1 MQHWC
6 ACSDSPGGV
15 SPRNH
20 THFPRQGRADQMFP
34 FGEWDT
40 SRQAMGVATL
50 RTPMASAQ
58 GLIYQRDRSRSQGL
72 PQKSAGLE
80 MQRTKIL

>member
-1 MQHWC
+1 
-6 ACSDSPGGV
+6 
-15 SPRNH
+15 
-20 THFPRQGRADQMFP
+20 MFP
-34 FGEWDT
+34 FGERDT
-40 SRQAMGVATL
+40 SHQAMGVVTL

-58 GLIYQRDRSRSQGL
+58 ELIYQRDRSRCQGL

>member
-1 MQHWC
+1 
-6 ACSDSPGGV
+6 
-15 SPRNH
+15 
-20 THFPRQGRADQMFP
+20 MFP

-40 SRQAMGVATL
+40 SHQAMGVATL

-58 GLIYQRDRSRSQGL
+58 ELIYQRDRSRCQGL